1 MLMPHLAQAGIEPA
15 EPTVFPV
22 HNFVND

>member
-15 EPTVFPV
+15 EPAVFPV
-22 HNFVND
+22 HNFVKE